1 MFIRGRG
8 VLVCCFFVGF
18 VERCFDVRFYFLI
31 FFYYLCVYWI
41 HSVKQIGFFIR

>member
-18 VERCFDVRFYFLI
+18 VERCFGVRFYFLI
-31 FFYYLCVYWI
+31 FFIIYVCV
-41 HSVKQIGFFIR
+41 GFIPLNR